1 MRHLMLVKS
10 LLTIRY
16 RNTIKRPG
24 NADFP
29 RARQR
34 KLRDALIDGET
45 SSGSFVERLFSAT
58 TYFEKSCLLQV
69 MHEAELP
76 NVFRLTK

>member
-1 MRHLMLVKS
+1 MLV
-10 LLTIRY
+10 LTIRY
-16 RNTIKRPG
+16 RNTIKSPG

-45 SSGSFVERLFSAT
+45 SGSFVERLFSAA

-69 MHEAELP
+69 MHEAKLP